1 MKDIDI
7 VDSIQEATA
16 AINAAKQYNLEAE
29 VVTWALIEM
38 KTNPKLEIGEALN
51 LSVQEWLK

>member
-1 MKDIDI
+1 MSDKMVQNIE
-7 VDSIQEATA
+7 EAKVTLQLA
-16 AINAAKQYNLEAE
+16 NCYGLEAE

-38 KTNPKLEIGEALN
+38 KCNPKLEISEALK